1 MVTDWA
7 FDSLSIT
14 DLAYACYVYLFDEL
28 SALTDVVPAMVQ
40 TSTNER
46 LWLATRTM
54 TRIKDASAG
63 SFLDSLGAPTQHT
76 LKPYKVIG
84 VTVDSNENPVASAEV
99 YLLRGDFRGYSM
111 VQKCTSD
118 ASGNYLFYVDDPAD
132 QYVVVAFKAG
142 VEEVRGVTT
151 RTLTAVAV

>member
-1 MVTDWA
+1 MVTA
-7 FDSLSIT
+7 YTFDSLPIT
-14 DLAYACYVYLFDEL
+14 DLAYEGAVRLFDDL
-28 SALTDVVPAMVQ
+28 PALTDIVSAMVQ
-40 TSTNER
+40 TSTIER
-46 LWLATRTM
+46 LWYATGIV
-54 TRIKDASAG
+54 TRIMVAHAG
-63 SFLDSLGAPTQHT
+63 SFLDSIGAPTQHS

-99 YLLRGDFRGYSM
+99 YLLRGDFRGYSV
-111 VQKCTSD
+111 VQKCISD

>member
-1 MVTDWA
+1 MVTA
-7 FDSLSIT
+7 YTFDSLPIT
-14 DLAYACYVYLFDEL
+14 DLDYAGAVRLFDDL
-28 SALTDVVPAMVQ
+28 PALTDVVSAMVQ
-40 TSTNER
+40 TSIIES
-46 LWLATRTM
+46 LWLV
-54 TRIKDASAG
+54 TRIVTRVMDAHAG
-63 SFLDSLGAPTQHT
+63 SFLDSIGAPTQHT

-84 VTVDSNENPVASAEV
+84 LTVDSNENPVASAEV

-132 QYVVVAFKAG
+132 QYVVVAFKVG

>member
-1 MVTDWA
+1 MVTDWT
-7 FDSLSIT
+7 FDSPPIT
-14 DLAYACYVYLFDEL
+14 DLDYAGAVRLFDDL
-28 SALTDVVPAMVQ
+28 PALTDVVSAMVQ
-40 TSTNER
+40 TSIIER
-46 LWLATRTM
+46 LWYATGIV
-54 TRIKDASAG
+54 TRVMVAHAG
-63 SFLDSLGAPTQHT
+63 SFLDAIGAPTQHT

-132 QYVVVAFKAG
+132 QYVVIAFKAG

>member
-1 MVTDWA
+1 MVTDWTFA
-7 FDSLSIT
+7 SLPIT
-14 DLAYACYVYLFDEL
+14 DLDYEGAVYLFDDL
-28 SALTDVVPAMVQ
+28 PALTDVVATMVQ
-40 TSTNER
+40 TSTIER
-46 LWLATRTM
+46 LWYATGIV
-54 TRIKDASAG
+54 TRVMVAHAG
-63 SFLDSLGAPTQHT
+63 IFLDAIGAPTQHT

-84 VTVDSNENPVASAEV
+84 VAVDSNENPVASAEV

-111 VQKCTSD
+111 VQKCISD

-132 QYVVVAFKAG
+132 QYVVIAFKAG